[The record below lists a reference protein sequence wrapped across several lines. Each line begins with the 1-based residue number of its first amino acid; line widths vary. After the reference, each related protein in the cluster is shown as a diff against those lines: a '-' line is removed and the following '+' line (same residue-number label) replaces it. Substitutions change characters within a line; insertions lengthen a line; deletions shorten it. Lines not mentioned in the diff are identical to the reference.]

1 MTHLDEIARGLER
14 CYARIEADPALRA
27 EFAASRA
34 DFFARPAAAA
44 VPGAEL
50 RHLEWFLLERPS
62 PALGAIPLIA
72 FGAADAQ
79 SDLTPELRAALLGS
93 FAGAFEVTS
102 AGEADGAWV
111 RDLFT
116 QGELPLAA
124 TDGSVPLAAGDLLVG
139 RLFPVGDGTFAP
151 SPAVSVYRSPELLAA
166 VRADLGSM
174 RQARRG
180 VLRIQQLEL
189 ERLFHGGTPAG
200 EGPARATVEPA
211 DPGAALRALGVE
223 ERKVTSILTSL
234 RAGAE
239 RGDSAAVTE
248 LLNQLAFD
256 TPVDL
261 ERAREIL
268 LDAWHAQRDAVQ
280 PSTYDADARA
290 ALAAFDRGR
299 TEGKDLEL
307 LFRELERDLGLQDE
321 DDGEAEEESEAAGA
335 PDFPGVV
342 GAMVEEFLWDV
353 EREQGA
359 ARAHQLAP
367 LRALGE
373 YAHDIGVFEDLG
385 RLRLLDFGARWLLE
399 ETELGAAELGAVLDA
414 LAEFCAW
421 AEERHELPLAREFG
435 TPLRALRQSVPRLAA
450 ARGSLARA
458 AGGELLAVAA
468 VRGERVELRDSAG
481 AFLDLSLPA
490 ELRAHL
496 RVGDWLRVTGER
508 RVVAAVYPAE
518 IREALEA

>member
-14 CYARIEADPALRA
+14 CYARIEADEALGA
-27 EFAASRA
+27 EFASSRG
-34 DFFARPAAAA
+34 DFFARPEAAAL
-44 VPGAEL
+44 PGAEL

-72 FGAADAQ
+72 FGAPGAQ
-79 SDLTPELRAALLGS
+79 PELSPELRAALLGS
-93 FAGAFEVTS
+93 LPGAFEVTS

-116 QGELPLAA
+116 QGELLLSTSDGAA
-124 TDGSVPLAAGDLLVG
+124 PLAAGDLLVG
-139 RLFPVGDGTFAP
+139 RLFPLGDGTFVP
-151 SPAVSVYRSPELLAA
+151 SPAVSLYRNPELLAA
-166 VRADLGSM
+166 VRADLAAM

-189 ERLFHGGTPAG
+189 EQLFHAHAPA
-200 EGPARATVEPA
+200 AATGAGDERP
-211 DPGAALRALGVE
+211 DPGAALRAIGIDEPEVN
-223 ERKVTSILTSL
+223 TILAGL
-234 RAGAE
+234 RAAASK
-239 RGDSAAVTE
+239 GDGGAVTE
-248 LLNQLAFD
+248 LLSQLAFD

-261 ERAREIL
+261 ERARAIL
-268 LDAWHAQRDAVQ
+268 LDAWHAERRTTE
-280 PSTYDADARA
+280 PSAPRADARA

-299 TEGKDLEL
+299 VEGKDLEL
-307 LFRELERDLGLQDE
+307 LFRELERDLGLE
-321 DDGEAEEESEAAGA
+321 DDPGADDEAAGA

-342 GAMVEEFLWDV
+342 SAMVEEFLWDV

-359 ARAHQLAP
+359 ERARALAP
-367 LRALGE
+367 LRKLGE

-385 RLRLLDFGARWLLE
+385 RLRLLDFCARWLLE

-414 LAEFCAW
+414 LGEFCAW

-450 ARGSLARA
+450 ARGALARA
-458 AGGELLAVAA
+458 TGGQLFVVAGI
-468 VRGERVELRDSAG
+468 RGERVELRGPDG
-481 AFLDLSLPA
+481 ASLEVPLA
-490 ELRAHL
+490 ARLREHLRA
-496 RVGDWLRVTGER
+496 GDWLRLVGEP

-518 IREALEA
+518 IREALPG